1 MRLGWE
7 LLRSKLLPERAISD
21 EIFHMLAHGKSFH
34 FFIARVDVLKY

>member
-34 FFIARVDVLKY
+34 FLLQESTY